1 MVLPCHHHTCMTNV
15 TGTQTAPVEAS
26 SSADAP
32 AGWQALRA
40 DGAIQFE
47 PVDIPAPEA
56 RVPGWFERLLNW
68 IGELIS
74 PLGQLLGVSW
84 PVLKWVLIALLV
96 LAVAALLWR
105 IFGPLLG
112 LRIERSDD
120 TADEVEWQP
129 DRAESIALLE
139 DADHLAA
146 EGKYDEAVHL
156 LLQRSVAQI
165 ASAKPDWVVP
175 ASTARELAALPALSE
190 AARAAFGTISER
202 VERSLFALRALDRTD
217 WDAARA
223 AYADFALAR
232 IEASPDRIAGHD
244 NALAGEAAI

>member
-1 MVLPCHHHTCMTNV
+1 MTNV
-15 TGTQTAPVEAS
+15 TGTQTAPVEAT

-47 PVDIPAPEA
+47 PVDIPAPEP

-112 LRIERSDD
+112 LRIEQSNDVV
-120 TADEVEWQP
+120 DEVEWQP

-139 DADHLAA
+139 DADRLAA
-146 EGKYDEAVHL
+146 EGRYDEAVHL

-175 ASTARELAALPALSE
+175 SSTARELTALPALSD
-190 AARAAFGTISER
+190 AARNAFEVIAQR
-202 VERSLFALRALDRTD
+202 VERSLFALRSLDQSD
-217 WDAARA
+217 WNAARS

-232 IEASPDRIAGHD
+232 IEASPDRIARPDG
-244 NALAGEAAI
+244 ALAGKAAI